1 MPRLLLFCG
10 PIHVTFMPDLTKHIL
25 LMDGP
30 DSKGL
35 IYHVTGVLYRHSL
48 NIIHNDEYV
57 SPAGQFFM
65 RTEFEGTFDK
75 EALLAELNITLPN
88 AAGVTF
94 RLNPK
99 RRKNIVVFV
108 TKEHHCLGE
117 LLIRYAF
124 DELDAD
130 ILAVVSNYN
139 VLQPLVSK
147 FGIPFHHVS
156 HEGRSREEHE
166 DAILRT
172 LAIYEPEYLVLA
184 KYMRVL
190 TPAFVNHF
198 PNRIINIHHSFLPAF
213 VGANPYRQ
221 AYERGVKI
229 IGATAHFVNNDLDEG
244 PIIAQNVQEVD
255 HRQTAA
261 DMATKGKDV
270 EKIVLSQA
278 LKLVL
283 SDRVFISGNRAI
295 VL

>member
-1 MPRLLLFCG
+1 MT
-10 PIHVTFMPDLTKHIL
+10 ISNKHIL

-35 IYHVTGVLYRHSL
+35 IYHVTGVLFRHNL

-57 SPAGQFFM
+57 SPSGQFFM
-65 RTEFEGTFDK
+65 RTEFEGTFDSD
-75 EALLAELNITLPN
+75 ALLNELKTTLPN
-88 AAGVTF
+88 SANQLGITF

-99 RRKNIVVFV
+99 RKKNIVVLV

-124 DELDAD
+124 DELEAD

-147 FGIPFHHVS
+147 FGIPFHYVS
-156 HEGRSREEHE
+156 HEGKTREEHE
-166 DAILRT
+166 EAILRT
-172 LAIYEPEYLVLA
+172 LTIYEPEYLVLA

-190 TPAFVNHF
+190 TPGFVSHF

-221 AYERGVKI
+221 AYDRGVKI
-229 IGATAHFVNNDLDEG
+229 IGATAHFVNNNLDEG
-244 PIIAQNVQEVD
+244 PIIAQDVKEVD

-261 DMATKGKDV
+261 DMATEGKDV

-278 LKLVL
+278 LKLVF

>member
-1 MPRLLLFCG
+1 MA
-10 PIHVTFMPDLTKHIL
+10 VTDKHIL

-35 IYHVTGVLYRHSL
+35 IYHVTGVLFRHNL

-57 SPAGQFFM
+57 SPSGRFFM
-65 RTEFEGTFDK
+65 RTEFEGTFDNA
-75 EALLAELNITLPN
+75 ALLHELQTTLPDSTSQSEI
-88 AAGVTF
+88 TF

-99 RRKNIVVFV
+99 RKKNIVVMV

-139 VLQPLVSK
+139 LLQPLVSK
-147 FGIPFHHVS
+147 FGIPFHYVS
-156 HEGRSREEHE
+156 HEGKTREEHE
-166 DAILRT
+166 EAILRT
-172 LAIYEPEYLVLA
+172 MAIYEPEYVVLA

-190 TPAFVNHF
+190 TANFVNHF
-198 PNRIINIHHSFLPAF
+198 PNRIVNIHHSFLPAF
-213 VGANPYRQ
+213 IGANPYRQ

-244 PIIAQNVQEVD
+244 PIIAQNVKEVD
-255 HRQTAA
+255 HRHSAA
-261 DMATKGKDV
+261 DMATEGKDV

-278 LKLVL
+278 LKLVFN
-283 SDRVFISGNRAI
+283 DRVFISGNRAI

>member
-1 MPRLLLFCG
+1 MA
-10 PIHVTFMPDLTKHIL
+10 DSDKHIL

-30 DSKGL
+30 DNKGL
-35 IYHVTGVLYRHSL
+35 IYHVTGVLFRHNF

-57 SPAGQFFM
+57 SPSGQFFM
-65 RTEFEGTFDK
+65 RTEFE
-75 EALLAELNITLPN
+75 
-88 AAGVTF
+88 AGVTHESINGPELLDELRSVIPAGITL

-99 RRKNIVVFV
+99 KKKNIVVMV
-108 TKEHHCLGE
+108 TKEHHCLAE

-139 VLQPLVSK
+139 TLQPLVSK
-147 FGIPFHHVS
+147 FGIPFHYIS
-156 HEGRSREEHE
+156 HEHRTREEHE
-166 DAILRT
+166 EAILRT
-172 LAIYEPEYLVLA
+172 LAIYQPEYLVLA

-190 TPAFVNHF
+190 TPGFVNHF

-213 VGANPYRQ
+213 IGANPYRQ

-244 PIIAQNVQEVD
+244 PIIAQNVKGVD
-255 HRQTAA
+255 HRHTAA
-261 DMATKGKDV
+261 DMATEGKDV

-278 LKLVL
+278 LKLVFN
-283 SDRVFISGNRAI
+283 DRVFIQGNRAI

>member
-1 MPRLLLFCG
+1 M
-10 PIHVTFMPDLTKHIL
+10 TQSDKHIL

-35 IYHVTGVLYRHSL
+35 IYHVTGILFRHNL

-57 SPAGQFFM
+57 SPSGQFFM
-65 RTEFEGTFDK
+65 RTEFEGTFDND
-75 EALLAELNITLPN
+75 ALLHELKTTLPDSAN
-88 AAGVTF
+88 SEKIMF

-99 RRKNIVVFV
+99 RKKAIVVMV

-147 FGIPFHHVS
+147 FGIPFHYIS
-156 HEGRSREEHE
+156 HEGKTREEHE
-166 DAILRT
+166 AAILRT
-172 LAIYEPEYLVLA
+172 MAIYEPEYVVLA

-190 TPAFVNHF
+190 TPEFVNHF
-198 PNRIINIHHSFLPAF
+198 PNRIVNIHHSFLPAF
-213 VGANPYRQ
+213 IGANPYRQ

-244 PIIAQNVQEVD
+244 PIIAQNVKEVD
-255 HRQTAA
+255 HRHTAA
-261 DMATKGKDV
+261 DMATEGKDV

-278 LKLVL
+278 LKLVFN
-283 SDRVFISGNRAI
+283 DRVFISGNRAI

>member
-1 MPRLLLFCG
+1 MA
-10 PIHVTFMPDLTKHIL
+10 DSDKHIL

-30 DSKGL
+30 DNKGL
-35 IYHVTGVLYRHSL
+35 IYHVTGVLFRHNL
-48 NIIHNDEYV
+48 NVIHNDEYV
-57 SPAGQFFM
+57 SPSGQFFM
-65 RTEFEGTFDK
+65 RTEFEAGSANDPINGP
-75 EALLAELNITLPN
+75 ELLSELQSVLP
-88 AAGVTF
+88 AGIRL

-99 RRKNIVVFV
+99 KKKNIVVMV
-108 TKEHHCLGE
+108 TKEHHCLAE

-139 VLQPLVSK
+139 ILQPLVSK
-147 FGIPFHHVS
+147 FGIPFHYIS
-156 HEGRSREEHE
+156 HEHRTRDEHE
-166 DAILRT
+166 EAILRT
-172 LAIYEPEYLVLA
+172 LAIYQPEYLVLA

-190 TPAFVNHF
+190 TPDFVNHF

-213 VGANPYRQ
+213 IGANPYRQ

-244 PIIAQNVQEVD
+244 PIIAQNVKEVD
-255 HRQTAA
+255 HRHTAA
-261 DMATKGKDV
+261 DMATEGKDV

-278 LKLVL
+278 LKLVFN
-283 SDRVFISGNRAI
+283 DRVFIQGNRAI